1 MLEPNSSAV
10 NVDTLEIYEII
21 PKKKGADSDHLCT
34 EGDPVLSPGNKCLG
48 AELGPCSP
56 EQLPSVVQ
64 EQKEIVTLGFAPEKG
79 RTQVNLQSAFKTMI
93 SRFAYRFSNLQ

>member
-21 PKKKGADSDHLCT
+21 PKQKGADSDHLCT

-56 EQLPSVVQ
+56 EQLPSVAR
-64 EQKEIVTLGFAPEKG
+64 TRTKG
-79 RTQVNLQSAFKTMI
+79 DSHTGVCTGERKNTS
-93 SRFAYRFSNLQ
+93 